1 LYSTPGQRP
10 LKFSMKTKNNNM
22 YTVEFMGATQKEFLD
37 VDDNIEDGGEVSV
50 TGTVIG
56 NFITATICE
65 PREPDDSET
74 DYVPD
79 SEEDSDSFLADNE
92 METPPAPQS
101 RRLKLTEEISITPNE
116 ILFHGNS
123 FPFTT
128 FQTKSGRISITTDV
142 GRFRFDDM
150 GYGIVSISVPKTS
163 YEPAYRK
170 GYTVMTRTSF
180 EKLLDILY

>member
-1 LYSTPGQRP
+1 
-10 LKFSMKTKNNNM
+10 MKTKNNNM
-22 YTVEFMGATQKEFLD
+22 YTVEFMGATEKEFLD
-37 VDDNIEDGGEVSV
+37 VDDDIEDGGEVSV

-65 PREPDDSET
+65 LREPIDSET
-74 DYVPD
+74 DYVSD
-79 SEEDSDSFLADNE
+79 SEEEDTDSYSSDSE

-101 RRLKLTEEISITPNE
+101 RQLKLTEEISITPNE

-128 FQTKSGRISITTDV
+128 FRTKSGRISITTDV

-163 YEPAYRK
+163 YEPAYRN

-180 EKLLDILY
+180 DKLLNILY